1 MYYNTVMNKDD
12 LIYICRSIGDL
23 SGIPVRLYK
32 NRDLILYHSLVKLEK
47 DPLDLYKNDVLEIDK
62 HVGYYTAPDFS
73 YYGVLNANIYKIVI
87 GPTRQTPMEDYELK
101 ELAFRLDVENTN
113 DFIKSMKN
121 IICFPLDSLMQT
133 LCVTNFALN
142 KEKYNL
148 EDIVIADSKQEDL
161 FKESIELDASQELA
175 YSQSTYNSKGIEDQL
190 MTLVESGNTTVL
202 KEWLKKAPA
211 IRPGIL
217 SKSMLRQYKNIFI
230 VSVTLASRS
239 AIKGGLS
246 EDVAF
251 KLSDDYIQKCE
262 LLNDM
267 ESITNLEYHMIL
279 DYTKRVERVKFQ
291 KTPSKLVVDVANY
304 ISKHIYDHIEI
315 DDLSNALYIS
325 KSWLFAKFKED
336 TGMTIKDYILKEKIE
351 EAKRLL
357 SFTDKPSSAISSLL
371 SFSSQSHFNRT
382 FLKYVGETPGE
393 YRRKKHY

>member
-1 MYYNTVMNKDD
+1 
-12 LIYICRSIGDL
+12 
-23 SGIPVRLYK
+23 
-32 NRDLILYHSLVKLEK
+32 
-47 DPLDLYKNDVLEIDK
+47 
-62 HVGYYTAPDFS
+62 
-73 YYGVLNANIYKIVI
+73 
-87 GPTRQTPMEDYELK
+87 MEDYELK